1 MNQTSLAQNQVRD
14 VQETTCCIVGGG
26 PAGAVLALLL
36 ARQGIPVTLLEAH
49 ADFDRDFRG
58 DTLLPSTLEIL
69 DEIGLADRL
78 LELPHAKNRGYE
90 LLTPAGRVRFVDLS
104 LLRTRF
110 PYIAMMPQAR
120 FLDFIVAEA
129 HRYPAFT
136 LVMSASVHELVEE
149 HGVVRG
155 VRYQGRDGWHEVRA
169 LLTVGADGRF
179 SKVRKLAAFEPIKI
193 SAPMDVLW
201 FRLPHHPSDAPDA
214 IARVGGGSFLIQLDR
229 GDDWQ
234 FGYVIP

>member
-1 MNQTSLAQNQVRD
+1 MQRYSMTSDSPSPVPQSNAEATAHAIRDIQQTI
-14 VQETTCCIVGGG
+14 CCVVGGG

-58 DTLLPSTLEIL
+58 DTLLPSTLEL
-69 DEIGLADRL
+69 MDEIGLADRL
-78 LELPHAKNRGYE
+78 LELTHAKSSGYA
-90 LLTPAGRVRFVDLS
+90 LLTRAARVRLVALS

-110 PYIAMMPQAR
+110 TYNAMMPQAR
-120 FLDFIVAEA
+120 FLDCIAAEA

-149 HGVVRG
+149 DGVVRG

-179 SKVRKLAAFEPIKI
+179 SKVRKLAAFE
-193 SAPMDVLW
+193 
-201 FRLPHHPSDAPDA
+201 
-214 IARVGGGSFLIQLDR
+214 
-229 GDDWQ
+229 
-234 FGYVIP
+234 